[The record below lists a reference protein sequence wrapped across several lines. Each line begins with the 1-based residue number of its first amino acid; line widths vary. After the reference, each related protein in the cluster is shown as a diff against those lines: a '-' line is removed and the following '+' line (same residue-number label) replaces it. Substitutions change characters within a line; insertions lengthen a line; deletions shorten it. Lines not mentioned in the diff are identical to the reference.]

1 MKEKRINFIGNFF
14 PGFGLG
20 LVISY
25 ENKCIYVMGV
35 VPFIQFYLD
44 LNIDLNSTIGGFAGF
59 RIAEQFLLGYSYDAS
74 INNFS
79 NSNGGIHSFFLN
91 IRLEDYWQR
100 ERCGCYSF

>member
-1 MKEKRINFIGNFF
+1 MKEKRVNFIGNFF

-44 LNIDLNSTIGGFAGF
+44 LNIDLNSK
-59 RIAEQFLLGYSYDAS
+59 
-74 INNFS
+74 
-79 NSNGGIHSFFLN
+79 NSN
-91 IRLEDYWQR
+91 
-100 ERCGCYSF
+100 